1 MERVLGL
8 NGVYDRSHDTSAC
21 LVESSPENGTHILAN
36 VEEERFTRSK
46 KAFDQMPHNAIN
58 FCLQDSGVG
67 INDVTA
73 ITWGWSAEPLTAQ
86 EVLPSPQFDLLSKDI
101 QTVPIVHHEAHA
113 ASVFYTSPF
122 EHAAVIIVDGQ
133 GEFESTTIWDGSKSE
148 GLHKLHSIGIE
159 RSLGYLYG
167 AVSKFC
173 GLGSF
178 GAGKVMGLAPYGRPQ
193 YVKVLEDVLE
203 TLELPEQTGKDS
215 QDAFFQRFIGALKK
229 RGYEPAAVHNDY
241 DEITKKTRENPL
253 LTDLHRDMAASAQ
266 SLLEMK
272 MLELATYAKRVTGAD
287 YLCLAG
293 GVAMNCVTNSVLQDS
308 GIFKD
313 VFIQPG
319 CEDNGVAMGSAL
331 AYLKQ
336 GTRLETPYS
345 GPSYDDHELKGLL
358 EALGIRHTSHD
369 DIGKVAAGL
378 IAGGNVLGW
387 FQGGLEF
394 GPRALGNRSILAH
407 PGSKE
412 MRDRVNG
419 IKRREPWRPF
429 GPSVLEE
436 RMDAIFMNSHSSP
449 YMLRSFQVAEE
460 WQTALRG
467 IVHVDGSTRPQ
478 TVTEQ
483 SNPRLHSLL
492 TAFEKMTGLPGVIN
506 TSFNDYFEPIVA
518 TPLDALRTFSTTG
531 LDALV
536 LGKHLITK

>member
-21 LVESSPENGTHILAN
+21 LIESSSENGTHILAN
-36 VEEERFTRSK
+36 AEEERFTRSK

-58 FCLQDSGVG
+58 FCLESSGID
-67 INDVTA
+67 INAVDA

-86 EVLPSPQFDLLSKDI
+86 DVLPHHQFQRLEKDI
-101 QTVPIVHHEAHA
+101 QTIPIVHHEAHA

-122 EHAAVIIVDGQ
+122 EEAAVIVVDGQ
-133 GEFESTTIWDGSKSE
+133 GEIESTTIWGASKTK
-148 GLHKLHSIGIE
+148 GMQKLHSVGIE

-178 GAGKVMGLAPYGRPQ
+178 GAGKVMGLAPYGRPR
-193 YVKVLEDVLE
+193 YVHVLEEILD

-215 QDAFFQRFIGALKK
+215 QEAFFGRFIAELKRK
-229 RGYEPAAVHNDY
+229 GYEPALVNDDY
-241 DEITKKTRENPL
+241 DPVTKKTRENPIL
-253 LTDLHRDMAASAQ
+253 EDLHRDMAASVQ
-266 SLLEMK
+266 QLLEHK
-272 MLELATYAKRVTGAD
+272 MLELTSYAKNATGAK

-293 GVAMNCVTNSVLQDS
+293 GVAMNCVTNSILQDS
-308 GIFKD
+308 RIFED
-313 VFIQPG
+313 LFIQPG

-336 GTRLETPYS
+336 GAKLESPYS
-345 GPSYDDHELKGLL
+345 GPNYEDGELQVLL
-358 EALGIRHTSHD
+358 DSLGIRYMSYD
-369 DIGKVAAGL
+369 NISEIAAEL
-378 IAGGNVLGW
+378 IAKGSVVGW
-387 FQGGLEF
+387 FQGALEF

-412 MRDRVNG
+412 IRDRVNQ

-429 GPSVLEE
+429 GPSVLEDYIGSLFLE
-436 RMDAIFMNSHSSP
+436 AHSSP
-449 YMLRSFQVAEE
+449 YMLRSFQVKEE
-460 WQTALRG
+460 WQTALSG

-478 TVTEQ
+478 TVTKEM
-483 SNPRLHSLL
+483 NPRLHSLL
-492 TAFEKMTGLPGVIN
+492 TAFEKLTGLPGVIN

-518 TPLDALRTFSTTG
+518 TPMDALRTFSTTG
-531 LDALV
+531 LDVLI
-536 LGKHLITK
+536 LGKHLIIK